1 MEAIKLI
8 VSIVILL
15 FLIKWVGEFIWP
27 DDDDDDWHNNLQY

>member
-15 FLIKWVGEFIWP
+15 CLIKWVGKVIWA
-27 DDDDDDWHNNLQY
+27 DDDDDWTNTLGY

>member
-15 FLIKWVGEFIWP
+15 FLIKWVGKSIWT
-27 DDDDDDWHNNLQY
+27 DDDDDWHNNLQY